1 MSEINATSTSDD
13 QVKAYEVKLKKA
25 RKPKIVRAPG
35 SFRFGVST
43 VAPTATY
50 GPCAYE
56 ITIAT
61 PNAIGTDAEAATFR
75 EFIKGFGEFSE
86 LCVVNGYG
94 IYDSTWKVRLDL
106 NTGGK
111 DVDGAF
117 ISAMELKMKEYFD
130 TTPVLKADFASG
142 KAKSRVLNG
151 VSTVET
157 DVLN

>member
-1 MSEINATSTSDD
+1 MSNFPTSPETIES
-13 QVKAYEVKLKKA
+13 QKKKA

-61 PNAIGTDAEAATFR
+61 PNAIGADAEAAIFR
-75 EFIKGFGEFSE
+75 EFVKGLAQFSE
-86 LCVVNGYG
+86 LCVVKGYG
-94 IYDSTWKVRLDL
+94 VFDSAWKVTLDL
-106 NTGGK
+106 NTDGK
-111 DVDGAF
+111 DVDNAF
-117 ISAMELKMKEYFD
+117 VSAMQLKMKEYFD

-142 KAKSRVLNG
+142 KARYRILNG
-151 VSTVET
+151 GSTVEEYW
-157 DVLN
+157 LN